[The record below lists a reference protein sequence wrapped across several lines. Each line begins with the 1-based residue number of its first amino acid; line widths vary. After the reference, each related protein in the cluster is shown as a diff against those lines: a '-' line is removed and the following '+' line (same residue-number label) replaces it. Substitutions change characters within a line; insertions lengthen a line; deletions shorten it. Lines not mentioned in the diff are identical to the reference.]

1 MYKNCHKNQ
10 NTTRQEQLISFIIQA
25 LSRLG
30 ERELD
35 LVARF
40 IKTISE

>member
-1 MYKNCHKNQ
+1 MDKKFAENRNE
-10 NTTRQEQLISFIIQA
+10 NLREQLISLIIQN
-25 LSRLG
+25 LSCLG

-40 IKTISE
+40 IKAISE